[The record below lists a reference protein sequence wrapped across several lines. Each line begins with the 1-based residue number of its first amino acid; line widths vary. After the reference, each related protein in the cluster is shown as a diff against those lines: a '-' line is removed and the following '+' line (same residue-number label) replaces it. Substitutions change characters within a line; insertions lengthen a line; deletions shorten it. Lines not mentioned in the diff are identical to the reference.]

1 MKKTLITIVFFAF
14 FVSITIAQK
23 SPYKINKEL
32 VTDSAMVV
40 SAHPL
45 ASEAGKEILKKGGN
59 AIDAMVTVH
68 FVLAVVYQRAG
79 NIGGGG
85 FLLYRDAKG
94 EKYALDFREKA
105 PLAAKRDMYLDA
117 QGKAIDSLSR
127 DGHLAVAV
135 PGSVGGI
142 FEAHL
147 KYGKL
152 PWADLI
158 EPAIYWAKKGFLL
171 TEKEA
176 DILNAYRNDFKKL
189 NHYLPV
195 FYKKNPWKKGDRIVQ
210 KDLAQTLTRIQKQGA
225 EGFYKGKTAEL
236 IEAEMI
242 KGKGILTLE
251 DLAAYQPVWRKPIEF
266 TYRNQYNIIT
276 MPPSSS
282 GGIILAEM
290 MQMAENYPLAKM
302 EYHAVSSTHLM
313 AEIEKRAY
321 ADRSQHLGDTDF
333 YPSPV
338 EALLEKTYAKSRM
351 SDFSYQKATASQDI
365 KPGQP
370 SKTSEQT
377 THYSILDKEGNAVAV
392 TTTVN
397 NNFGSRVVVQHGG
410 FILNNEM
417 DDFSAKPGSP
427 NLFGL
432 IGAEANAIAPS
443 KRMLSSMTPTL
454 VEKDKQLFL
463 VLGTPGGS
471 TITTTIFQ
479 VLTQLI
485 DYNFSLFDAIQNPRF
500 HHQWLPDRIDFE
512 KDCFSIETQKK
523 LQEMGHQLREREP
536 IGRVDAIQVLPNRK
550 KVGVGDR
557 RGDDS
562 ASGY

>member
-1 MKKTLITIVFFAF
+1 MKKTLIIIVFFAF
-14 FVSITIAQK
+14 FISITIAQK

-59 AIDAMVTVH
+59 AIDAMVAVH

-94 EKYALDFREKA
+94 GKYALDFREKA
-105 PLAAKRDMYLDA
+105 PLAAKRDMYLDT

-135 PGSVGGI
+135 PGSVAGI

-195 FYKKNPWKKGDRIVQ
+195 FYNKNPWKKGDRIVQ
-210 KDLAQTLTRIQKQGA
+210 KDLAQTLTRIQKHGA

-282 GGIILAEM
+282 GGVILAEM

>member
-1 MKKTLITIVFFAF
+1 M
-14 FVSITIAQK
+14 
-23 SPYKINKEL
+23 
-32 VTDSAMVV
+32 TDSAMVV

-59 AIDAMVTVH
+59 AIDAMVAVH

-94 EKYALDFREKA
+94 GKYALDFREKA
-105 PLAAKRDMYLDA
+105 PLAAKRDMYLDT

-135 PGSVGGI
+135 PGSVAGI
-142 FEAHL
+142 FEAHS
-147 KYGKL
+147 KYGRL
-152 PWADLI
+152 PWSDLI
-158 EPAIYWAKKGFLL
+158 EPAVYWAKKGFLL

-176 DILNAYRNDFKKL
+176 EILNTYRNDFKKL
-189 NHYLPV
+189 NHHLPV
-195 FYKKNPWKKGDRIVQ
+195 FYNKNPWKKGDRIVQ

-225 EGFYKGKTAEL
+225 DGFYKGKTAEL

-242 KGKGILTLE
+242 KGKGILTLK

-282 GGIILAEM
+282 GGVILAEM

-338 EALLEKTYAKSRM
+338 EALLDKAYAKSRM

-454 VEKDKQLFL
+454 VEKDKQIFL

>member
-1 MKKTLITIVFFAF
+1 MKKTLIIIVFFAF

-59 AIDAMVTVH
+59 AIDAMVAVH

-94 EKYALDFREKA
+94 GKYALDFREKA
-105 PLAAKRDMYLDA
+105 PLAAKRDMYLDT

-135 PGSVGGI
+135 PGSVAGI

-195 FYKKNPWKKGDRIVQ
+195 FYNKNPWKKGDRIVQ

-282 GGIILAEM
+282 GGVILAEM

-550 KVGVGDR
+550 KIGVGDR